1 MTAKNRNFIQ
11 LYRHNIDV
19 FRVISHNPTA
29 IEIVALVMKHMD
41 NNNHV
46 IATITQLCKATNKGK
61 TAVYKAV
68 TLLKDKKVIH
78 VKNTGG
84 TCIFIC
90 NPNFAWTSYA
100 GSREKYAKL
109 HAVVLVD
116 ETEIPDYNLAFEK
129 KRGSLVGVGVIEKE
143 FSNATD

>member
-1 MTAKNRNFIQ
+1 MAEKNRNFIQ

-19 FRVISHNPTA
+19 FRMISHNPTA

-41 NNNHV
+41 SNNHV
-46 IATITQLCKATNKGK
+46 IATITQLCKSTGKGK
-61 TAVYKAV
+61 TAVYSAIK
-68 TLLKDKKVIH
+68 LLKDKRVIH

-84 TCIFIC
+84 TCIFVC

-116 ETEIPDYNLAFEK
+116 ETEIPDYSLSFDK
-129 KRGSLVGVGVIEKE
+129 KRGSLVEAGKISKGEVL
-143 FSNATD
+143 